1 MPVSELCTVGIRD
14 TEIQESGENEELQVI
29 TWVELWFVSVRW
41 LSTNMDILKRAVKFL
56 EQGNFEVMVYFFW
69 TNGLLQL
76 SSRIPK

>member
-1 MPVSELCTVGIRD
+1 
-14 TEIQESGENEELQVI
+14 
-29 TWVELWFVSVRW
+29 VELWFVSVRL

-69 TNGLLQL
+69 NNGLLQL